1 MGPGHAGSSEQRYL
15 VSHVRKPRR
24 LSRRS
29 RPSHG
34 CARGGRPPSAADGI
48 TSSALIRTDLMLD
61 RFGPGGPWVTG
72 PPDTCRRTSDG
83 SSDRNGSQ
91 PLRRP
96 RGSREERPAAP
107 HSRSL
112 SNPGAK
118 PAPGEAGLPEVGVE
132 SSAQVLEIGAV
143 RQATQNNCP
152 QLYPHGAGGYLAR
165 LFP

>member
-1 MGPGHAGSSEQRYL
+1 
-15 VSHVRKPRR
+15 
-24 LSRRS
+24 
-29 RPSHG
+29 
-34 CARGGRPPSAADGI
+34 
-48 TSSALIRTDLMLD
+48 MLD

-72 PPDTCRRTSDG
+72 PPDTCRRTPDG

-132 SSAQVLEIGAV
+132 SSSELLEIAV
-143 RQATQNNCP
+143 VQGQVERSIPSHALTAVGVQ
-152 QLYPHGAGGYLAR
+152 
-165 LFP
+165 

>member
-1 MGPGHAGSSEQRYL
+1 
-15 VSHVRKPRR
+15 
-24 LSRRS
+24 
-29 RPSHG
+29 
-34 CARGGRPPSAADGI
+34 
-48 TSSALIRTDLMLD
+48 MLD

-132 SSAQVLEIGAV
+132 SSSELLEIAV
-143 RQATQNNCP
+143 VQGQVERNIPSHAPTAVGVQ
-152 QLYPHGAGGYLAR
+152 
-165 LFP
+165 